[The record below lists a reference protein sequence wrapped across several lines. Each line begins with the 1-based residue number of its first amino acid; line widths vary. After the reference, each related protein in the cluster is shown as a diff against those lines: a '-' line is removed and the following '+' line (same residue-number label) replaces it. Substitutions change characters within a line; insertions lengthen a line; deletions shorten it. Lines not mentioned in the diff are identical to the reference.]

1 MSHASAPDSL
11 DHSYRRPPVV
21 GVMLALSLGLNI
33 MALILPFVV
42 MDAAGSAP
50 LIYGLLG
57 SVQMLLDSQ
66 MIVLAGLV
74 VVFSVIFPFAK
85 LATLG
90 WLWWRGVTTAR
101 RHSVLG
107 WVEKLGKWSLFDVFL
122 VAIMLGLTNDQWLI
136 SSASLPGLTC
146 FMGAVILGML
156 AGERLSVVA
165 GHPTAAAVCAPISCA
180 PVKIAV
186 PRSGLSLGL
195 LMIIGVLLAAVFFL
209 PFIQIDDWRLSN
221 RAYSLVTLIPALWQN
236 DSPLLAVCMGTF
248 VIAVPLGLWLF
259 VVFTLAAWWKRQ
271 PPALCTYFQELLERW
286 SMLSVF
292 ALSLGVFLAEGHRFL
307 GTQPL
312 SGVWALAI
320 CLSLIMIV
328 QLFLK
333 RYSTK

>member
-1 MSHASAPDSL
+1 MSHAAALDSVA
-11 DHSYRRPPVV
+11 HSYRRPPVV
-21 GVMLALSLGLNI
+21 GMMLALSLCLNI
-33 MALILPFVV
+33 LALILPFVV
-42 MDAAGSAP
+42 MDAAGSDP

-66 MIVLAGLV
+66 MVVLAGLV

-85 LATLG
+85 LATLA
-90 WLWWRGVTTAR
+90 WLWWRGVTTER
-101 RHSVLG
+101 RHSVLM

-122 VAIMLGLTNDQWLI
+122 VAIMIGLTNDQWLI

-156 AGERLSVVA
+156 AGERLTMLA
-165 GHPTAAAVCAPISCA
+165 GHPSA
-180 PVKIAV
+180 PVKTTA
-186 PRSGLSLGL
+186 PRSGLSLSL
-195 LMIIGVLLAAVFFL
+195 LMVIGALLAAVFVL

-221 RAYSLVTLIPALWQN
+221 RAYSLITLIPALWQN

-248 VIAVPLGLWLF
+248 VIAVPLVLWLF
-259 VVFTLAAWWKRQ
+259 VVFTVIACWNRQ
-271 PPALCTYFQELLERW
+271 PPAVFMSLQEILKRW

-312 SGVWALAI
+312 SGVWALGI

-333 RYSTK
+333 RYFSG